1 MGVALTAATIIVA
14 ATAGIFSELRWRERA
29 GRVARSTLVA
39 VLYVLLPIITFF
51 NLAHA
56 HINVDDGV
64 GLALAYVAIGSAAGV
79 AYLVATRVLALPRS
93 SVGAVVTCAMVAN
106 TGYLGYPLIVALL
119 GSHQLGKGVIY
130 DVLVSAPVLLIGA
143 FAVGAAFGEKAG
155 EGVGDRVK
163 AFFTRN
169 PPLYAAI
176 AALLAPDSFAPN
188 VLVDASRVL
197 VVAILPLGFFA
208 VGTLLAE
215 ESEDGALAFPP
226 PLSPGAA
233 TAVVAR
239 MAIVPGLLFGLS
251 APLIDLPGPY
261 LLMAAMP
268 CGINSLLVGH
278 VYGLDMKVIAQAIT
292 WSTTFAVLGA
302 LASLAF

>member
-1 MGVALTAATIIVA
+1 VGVALTAATIIVA
-14 ATAGIFSELRWRERA
+14 AGAGIFSELRWRERA
-29 GRVARSTLVA
+29 GRVARSTLVG

-79 AYLVATRVLALPRS
+79 AYLVATRFLALPRS

-155 EGVGDRVK
+155 EGVGDRVR

-251 APLIDLPGPY
+251 APLIHLPGPY

-278 VYGLDMKVIAQAIT
+278 VYGLDMKIIAQAIT

>member
-1 MGVALTAATIIVA
+1 MGVLLTVGTIVISAA
-14 ATAGIFSELRWRERA
+14 AGIFSELRWHDRA
-29 GRVARSTLVA
+29 GHFARETLVG

-56 HINVDDGV
+56 DISVDDGV
-64 GLALAYVAIGSAAGV
+64 GLALAYGAIGVAAGA
-79 AYLVATRVLALPRS
+79 AYLVATRVLDLARP
-93 SVGAVVTCAMVAN
+93 SVGAVVTCSLVAN

-119 GSHQLGKGVIY
+119 GSDHLSKGVIY
-130 DVLVSAPVLLIGA
+130 DVIVSAPALLIGA

-155 EGVGDRVK
+155 EGVGDRVR
-163 AFFTRN
+163 AFLTRN

-176 AALLAPDSFAPN
+176 AAVIAPSALAPDL
-188 VLVDASRVL
+188 LVDASRVL
-197 VVAILPLGFFA
+197 VVAVLPIGFFA

-215 ESEDGALAFPP
+215 EAEDGALAFPP
-226 PLSPGAA
+226 PLSGGAA

-239 MAIVPGLLFGLS
+239 MAIVPGVLLAAS
-251 APLIDLPGPY
+251 VPLIDLPGSY

-278 VYGLDMKVIAQAIT
+278 VYGLDMKIIAQAIT
-292 WSTTFAVLGA
+292 WSTTIAVVGV